1 MTLCIFNPEH
11 DLCLANGDR
20 NFVPPASALDF
31 ASGNASLMGILYP
44 DARCA
49 SVADDLQPLVAEGSV
64 DRIVA
69 WGWDARLKQALL
81 KQGVPQSLLPPDE
94 QLERIRELQHR
105 STILPLQPH
114 AWRAY
119 SVDEVQRLLT
129 EEHRVVLK
137 APWSGSGRGLR
148 WVDDELSDHDTAWIA
163 KTVAS
168 QRCVIVER
176 RLDVVENFALE
187 FYTVGGNV
195 TLIGLSLFETQS
207 GVYRCNILLDD
218 DEIRQRLQLPG
229 SVENAIRQWLRLYVA
244 PRYEGPVGVDLL
256 KDKNSEFFVS
266 EMNLRYTMG
275 LVAHAFLE
283 AHPDRKGSRWS
294 PTVNTL

>member
-114 AWRAY
+114 AW
-119 SVDEVQRLLT
+119 
-129 EEHRVVLK
+129 
-137 APWSGSGRGLR
+137 
-148 WVDDELSDHDTAWIA
+148 
-163 KTVAS
+163 
-168 QRCVIVER
+168 
-176 RLDVVENFALE
+176 
-187 FYTVGGNV
+187 
-195 TLIGLSLFETQS
+195 
-207 GVYRCNILLDD
+207 
-218 DEIRQRLQLPG
+218 
-229 SVENAIRQWLRLYVA
+229 
-244 PRYEGPVGVDLL
+244 
-256 KDKNSEFFVS
+256 SEF
-266 EMNLRYTMG
+266 R
-275 LVAHAFLE
+275 
-283 AHPDRKGSRWS
+283 RS
-294 PTVNTL
+294 P